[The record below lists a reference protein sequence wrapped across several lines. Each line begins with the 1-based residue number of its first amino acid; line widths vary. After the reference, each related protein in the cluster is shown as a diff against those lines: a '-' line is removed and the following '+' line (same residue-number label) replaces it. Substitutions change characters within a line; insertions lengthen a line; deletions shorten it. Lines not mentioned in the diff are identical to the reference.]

1 MTEINQQADLAR
13 DIIETTNRNL
23 FLTGKAGTGKTTFLR
38 RLRRELPKRMVVL
51 APTGIAAIN
60 AEGVTL
66 HSFFQLPFS
75 PYLPGVPNTEKR
87 YGINKQKQ
95 KLIRSLDLLVIDEI
109 SMVRADMLDAVD
121 SELRRIRR
129 DSHPFGGLQV
139 LFIGDLHQLSP
150 VVKDEEW
157 AMLSQYYAT
166 PYFFSAQVLEKAEML
181 CVELEQVYRQSD
193 PQFLS
198 LLNDLR
204 EGKATNGTL
213 QMLNERYVENFDVN
227 NSDWGIQLVTH
238 NWQAQRINDSK
249 LEQIDAKAYTYCA
262 QIKGKFP
269 ELSFPTEKD
278 LVLKVGAQVMFV
290 KNDAQKRYYN
300 GTIAKVVEANEQN
313 FKVKTVDD
321 GRIITVIEEAW
332 NNSRYGIDEKDGEI
346 REIVEGTFKQ
356 FPIKLAWAIT
366 IHKSQGLTFDHVVI
380 DAAKAFTHGQTYVA
394 LSRCRTLQGIVLTS
408 QLTEGAIIVDEVVR
422 SFYQKVHDMQI
433 TSGQLALMRMDYHLR
448 LVEELF
454 TFEKERIGFSQL
466 HRLFEEHLYRI
477 YPQTAASIESNLREF
492 DLAVMSVSSKFHAQY
507 QYLLK
512 LAKGSIEDDV
522 LQERISKG
530 AFYFK
535 EKLNQVLQF
544 VSDSSDVDVD
554 NKEVK
559 KRLNTIGADLIETL
573 TEHISLLKWV
583 HANGLHLKDYLKA
596 RARVLMQKDKKSAEG
611 AKATKDKTAV
621 DGSSH
626 AKTKLP
632 SEVKNPKLYAVLHNW
647 RYEKSKELE
656 KPAYTILQTNA
667 IIGMANMMPQTKEEL
682 LNIPYF
688 GEKGFERYGSEL
700 LQIIKDFANNL

>member
-1 MTEINQQADLAR
+1 MTEINQQVNLAR
-13 DIIETTNRNL
+13 EIIETTNRNL

-38 RLRRELPKRMVVL
+38 RLRRDLPKRMVVL

-60 AEGVTL
+60 AEGVTI

-75 PYLPGVPNTEKR
+75 PYLPGVPNAEKR
-87 YGINKQKQ
+87 FSINKQKQ

-129 DSHPFGGLQV
+129 NAKPFGGVQV

-157 AMLSQYYAT
+157 TLLSKYYVT
-166 PYFFSAQVLEKAEML
+166 PYFFSAQVFENAKML

-193 PQFLS
+193 PQFLEI
-198 LLNDLR
+198 LNDLR
-204 EGKATNGTL
+204 EGKADESTL
-213 QMLNERYVENFDVN
+213 RMLNERYVPNFDVN

-249 LEQIDAKAYTYCA
+249 LEQIDSPAYEYSA

-269 ELSFPTEKD
+269 ELSFPADKD

-290 KNDAQKRYYN
+290 KNDAQKRFYN
-300 GTIAKVVEANEQN
+300 GTIAKVIEANEKN

-321 GRIITVIEEAW
+321 GRVITVIEEAW
-332 NNSRYGIDEKDGEI
+332 NNSRYGIDEKNGEI

-394 LSRCRTLQGIVLTS
+394 LSRCRTFQGIVLTS
-408 QLTEGAIIVDEVVR
+408 QLTESAVIVDEVVR
-422 SFYQKVHDMQI
+422 DFYRKVHEMQI
-433 TSGQLALMRMDYHLR
+433 TSSQLESMRLDYHLS

-454 TFEKERIGFSQL
+454 TFEKERIGFAQL

-477 YPQTAASIESNLREF
+477 YPQTGSSIENKLREF
-492 DLAVMSVSSKFHAQY
+492 DLAVMSVSSRFHAQY

-512 LAKGSIEDDV
+512 LTKGNIEDAV
-522 LQERISKG
+522 FQERISKG
-530 AFYFK
+530 AFYFF
-535 EKLNQVLQF
+535 EQLSNVVQF
-544 VSDSSDVDVD
+544 VSDCIEVDVD

-559 KRLNTIGADLIETL
+559 KRLDTIGAELIETI
-573 TEHISLLKWV
+573 EQHIFLLKWV
-583 HANGLHLKDYLKA
+583 NANGLHLKNYLNA
-596 RARVLMQKDKKSAEG
+596 RAKIFLQKGNKDAESKNKKNKGITDDKPH
-611 AKATKDKTAV
+611 TKIIHPT
-621 DGSSH
+621 
-626 AKTKLP
+626 
-632 SEVKNPKLYAVLHNW
+632 EVKNPKLYELLHNW

-667 IIGMANMMPQTKEEL
+667 IIGIANNIPRTKEEL
-682 LNIPYF
+682 LKIPYF
-688 GEKGFERYGSEL
+688 GEKSYERFGSDL
-700 LQIIKDFANNL
+700 LKLIKEFAEKV